1 MNFSRT
7 FLVAAL
13 LSCHLVTHAQELSLR
28 LHNVSVKQAMTEL
41 EHKSGYSF
49 VYEGSDVNTSE
60 VVTVNA
66 STLTEAVSQI
76 LAGQRLH
83 FEIKGKK
90 VIISRVDR
98 QKTVGKGDRRLIT
111 GLITDEQGEPII
123 GATVKEQGTG
133 NGTISDL
140 EGRFSLEADSEGVLQ
155 VSYVGFA
162 TQELPVSGRR
172 DFRITLREDNKVLS
186 EVVVIGYGTQRK
198 GDVTSSVGSVKSE
211 DFITGAV
218 NDAGQLIQGKIAG
231 LSITNPSGNP
241 VGKTE
246 ISLRGNT
253 TILGASTNPLIL
265 IDGVPGDF
273 NTVAPEDIES
283 IDVLKDGS
291 AAAIYGSRGTNG
303 VVMITTKKAKGDNIN
318 EVQYSGYLSLS
329 HIAKKPDFCN
339 AADYRQQI
347 ADGLRDASWDL
358 GASTDWMDEVLRTG
372 LSHVHNLSFKGGNLQ
387 TNYIF
392 NLNYRQLQGIFKRS
406 DKEEFQGRAEVNHSM
421 FDNRLKFNF
430 QLLANKTG
438 YTATA
443 DGGSFNTYI
452 WRQAMIHNP
461 TEPVK
466 NEDGTWYENTG
477 IFNYDNPVSRIY
489 ECDGTQDVAQL
500 RVNANVTFNP
510 IRELTLNALLS
521 YDRSTQDG
529 GYYETKQHISN
540 IRDGM
545 NGYATTG
552 SSASMT
558 KLMELTAQFHKTF
571 GNHTVQALVGY
582 SYQEGS
588 YSNQYERNYNFPTDL
603 FSWHN
608 IGIGQALKEGKGTEY
623 SYYLKTNL
631 IGFFARINYNY
642 KDRYLLMASLRHEA
656 ASQLAG
662 TDRPWGNFPSISLG
676 WRITQEPF
684 MRGQKVFDDIKL
696 RAGYGVT
703 GSQPSQSFLGV
714 PLLGYGDYYLYNGQ
728 WIRALQPTQNSNSK
742 LKWEEKHEYDVG
754 VDFSVLNYRLNASVD
769 YYYRLIK
776 GLLYDYT
783 VPSPPNLYTTT
794 RANVGEMS
802 NAGLELMVNAIPFR
816 TKDFEW
822 NSTLT
827 FSTNS
832 NKLKSLSN
840 DLYQTSSDYF
850 MAGWIE
856 EPVKTESHIVRIGHQ
871 VGDMYGFKVVDVDE
885 EGKWIYE
892 DRNGALV
899 GYDDFSRAFED
910 KQIIGNGIP
919 KWHLGFNNQF
929 RYKHWDLAINMRG
942 AFGFQIINGSRMFY
956 ENRSRQDWN
965 RLRSAYKPV
974 YGKVVL
980 NSLCS
985 EEFNSYYVED
995 GDYWKIDN
1003 ITLGYTFG
1011 QLGKYIKSLRLY
1023 GSVNNALTIT
1033 GYEGID
1039 PEVSSSGLAPGYD
1052 NRDTY
1057 PHTRAFTFGLNVTF

>member
-1 MNFSRT
+1 MKHKPILYSGMLCLALSVTPFPVSAQQPQSNSPQQEQQVMVLSGTITDAETSERLIGANIYPEKQKGGGTVTNVQGQFRLTVPKGTQAILISYVGYETQRIDLRRLKNPSNLRIR
-7 FLVAAL
+7 LVPNSQITQEVVVTGIQKRSTESFTGEYVRVSGDDLLKRNPNNLLMAL
-13 LSCHLVTHAQELSLR
+13 QQFDPSFRVMENQE
-28 LHNVSVKQAMTEL
+28 M
-41 EHKSGYSF
+41 
-49 VYEGSDVNTSE
+49 GSDPNSMPEFRIRGDVQLGNNGAGLERDAQQMQMFINGYANIPNMPLFVLDGFQVSIETIMNLEPERISE
-60 VVTVNA
+60 VV
-66 STLTEAVSQI
+66 I
-76 LAGQRLH
+76 
-83 FEIKGKK
+83 
-90 VIISRVDR
+90 
-98 QKTVGKGDRRLIT
+98 
-111 GLITDEQGEPII
+111 
-123 GATVKEQGTG
+123 
-133 NGTISDL
+133 
-140 EGRFSLEADSEGVLQ
+140 
-155 VSYVGFA
+155 
-162 TQELPVSGRR
+162 
-172 DFRITLREDNKVLS
+172 
-186 EVVVIGYGTQRK
+186 
-198 GDVTSSVGSVKSE
+198 
-211 DFITGAV
+211 
-218 NDAGQLIQGKIAG
+218 
-231 LSITNPSGNP
+231 
-241 VGKTE
+241 
-246 ISLRGNT
+246 
-253 TILGASTNPLIL
+253 
-265 IDGVPGDF
+265 
-273 NTVAPEDIES
+273 
-283 IDVLKDGS
+283 LKD
-291 AAAIYGSRGTNG
+291 AAATAIYGSKASNG
-303 VVMITTKKAKGDNIN
+303 VVVFETKKPLAGRLRFTYANNIGVTYPDLTDFNLMNAEEKLETEWKAGFFHTDNAEQMNTYNRYRRYIEEGVDTYWLSQPLRTAITQRHTLSAEGGDDAFRYRLSASDMYMPGVMKGSSRDNKSLSLTLTYRYGKLNISNQTRVNSTTTKESPYGQFSRYAQLNPYYPIRDEEGKYTNILDSKAIAVGRSRINIYN
-318 EVQYSGYLSLS
+318 PLYNTQFPNKEEGEIFTFSNQLSLEYAFLPNLRLMGEVS
-329 HIAKKPDFCN
+329 FSRGTSSRDKFVSPNN
-339 AADYRQQI
+339 AEFISYGVVDIVRKGSYTKMNGTTTGITGNVSLSYNLTLGKHMLTTFARAELSDNRGESITLVARGYPN
-347 ADGLRDASWDL
+347 DG
-358 GASTDWMDEVLRTG
+358 MDEYLFGLDKKSTVPSGNDSKNRSIGLIGQVGYMYDMRYSVDFSLRGDQASSFGSSGGLAPFWSVGTRWNVHKEKWFPTTLASNLVLR
-372 LSHVHNLSFKGGNLQ
+372 
-387 TNYIF
+387 
-392 NLNYRQLQGIFKRS
+392 
-406 DKEEFQGRAEVNHSM
+406 
-421 FDNRLKFNF
+421 
-430 QLLANKTG
+430 
-438 YTATA
+438 
-443 DGGSFNTYI
+443 
-452 WRQAMIHNP
+452 
-461 TEPVK
+461 
-466 NEDGTWYENTG
+466 
-477 IFNYDNPVSRIY
+477 
-489 ECDGTQDVAQL
+489 
-500 RVNANVTFNP
+500 
-510 IRELTLNALLS
+510 
-521 YDRSTQDG
+521 
-529 GYYETKQHISN
+529 
-540 IRDGM
+540 
-545 NGYATTG
+545 
-552 SSASMT
+552 AS
-558 KLMELTAQFHKTF
+558 
-571 GNHTVQALVGY
+571 
-582 SYQEGS
+582 
-588 YSNQYERNYNFPTDL
+588 
-603 FSWHN
+603 
-608 IGIGQALKEGKGTEY
+608 
-623 SYYLKTNL
+623 
-631 IGFFARINYNY
+631 
-642 KDRYLLMASLRHEA
+642 
-656 ASQLAG
+656 
-662 TDRPWGNFPSISLG
+662 
-676 WRITQEPF
+676 
-684 MRGQKVFDDIKL
+684 
-696 RAGYGVT
+696 YGVT